1 MITRLTEILIRK
13 KEDSMKLSARNM
25 LRGRVEDPHRGRQLW
40 VTIELRGGEEI
51 VSIITNSS
59 VERLGLM
66 EGRLS

>member
-1 MITRLTEILIRK
+1 
-13 KEDSMKLSARNM
+13 M
-25 LRGRVEDPHRGRQLW
+25 LKGRVKKVITGAVNSE

-66 EGRLS
+66 EGKEVYAVVKASSVMVAVD